1 MLYKA
6 KEWLERMK
14 LLETRVERVSD
25 KQVIREHIRIL
36 EYLITCA
43 EAVEQDLP
51 VRAEIS
57 E

>member
-43 EAVEQDLP
+43 ETVEQDLP

>member
-1 MLYKA
+1 MIYKA

-14 LLETRVERVSD
+14 LLEAKIEMVSD

-36 EYLITCA
+36 EYLIICA